1 MILSLQIHPCETKM
15 QFQDDFAAGN
25 SSLRNKK
32 AIPG

>member
-1 MILSLQIHPCETKM
+1 MILTPEIHPCETKM

-25 SSLRNKK
+25 SSLRNKC